1 MCEII
6 GIFRQRVERFHDG
19 DIIVRFT
26 GSFDEIIIKTVVI
39 NIFYGDISR
48 IGIYNIECT
57 GMILVRMGNDPCVY
71 GVVVFRNHFPDSIGI
86 ACPAS
91 VDDDQSVIV

>member
-1 MCEII
+1 MSDIAGIFCQGMERLHDCDIII
-6 GIFRQRVERFHDG
+6 G
-19 DIIVRFT
+19 FT
-26 GSFDEIIIKTVVI
+26 GSFDEIIIEAVVI

-48 IGIYNIECT
+48 IGIDNIECT

>member
-1 MCEII
+1 MSDIA

-39 NIFYGDISR
+39 NIFYGNLSR
-48 IGIYNIECT
+48 IGIDNIECT